1 MAEEI
6 KLELVLKSA
15 SFGGVGLEA
24 TELM

>member
-6 KLELVLKSA
+6 KLKVVLKSA